1 MFPIFMWVKEYKGL
15 KDFEI
20 TFDNSYKIIFNKI
33 EKTLSINK
41 KKLSLDEDIKNFYS
55 IKGEKIIGNIDSI
68 NLLIGRNGSGKTSI
82 LEVLN
87 LNCLNKKDF
96 YKEIKNINYII
107 IYKSCIKNNEDFI
120 FEKYDKTGYG
130 LYSIKVE
137 EFIKNKKIKL
147 DSIEH
152 KNYYENS
159 DVGMIKFSF
168 KEKKMNAVE
177 REFIFQRDESTN
189 KSVLY
194 KLNIGLENGSKEN
207 IYNYLIEENKQK
219 NNVNFENAYMTILI
233 PDLSKY
239 FLESKKSE
247 EFLMR
252 GSSEEFYN
260 FFRLYDFK
268 GKKLKNIIF
277 DNYLN
282 YLYSYIVFKSLSK
295 NNNRDEILNE
305 ISVKKSKL
313 LLSLKN
319 QTYPQK
325 FKILLEKIE
334 EIEDIKFDKK
344 SYEILEK
351 IAFLIDNIPKI
362 RMNTKNTDIIRKYK
376 ISCKEK
382 NLEVLEL
389 LSEYD
394 SFNIPKLEKYRDL
407 LFKEVEFIKIEED
420 GLSD

>member
-55 IKGEKIIGNIDSI
+55 IKEEKMIGNIDSI

-159 DVGMIKFSF
+159 DVGMIKYSF
-168 KEKKMNAVE
+168 IEKKMNAVE
-177 REFIFQRDESTN
+177 REVIFQRYESTN
-189 KSVLY
+189 KSDLNKLY
-194 KLNIGLENGSKEN
+194 I
-207 IYNYLIEENKQK
+207 
-219 NNVNFENAYMTILI
+219 
-233 PDLSKY
+233 
-239 FLESKKSE
+239 
-247 EFLMR
+247 
-252 GSSEEFYN
+252 
-260 FFRLYDFK
+260 
-268 GKKLKNIIF
+268 
-277 DNYLN
+277 
-282 YLYSYIVFKSLSK
+282 
-295 NNNRDEILNE
+295 
-305 ISVKKSKL
+305 
-313 LLSLKN
+313 
-319 QTYPQK
+319 
-325 FKILLEKIE
+325 
-334 EIEDIKFDKK
+334 
-344 SYEILEK
+344 
-351 IAFLIDNIPKI
+351 
-362 RMNTKNTDIIRKYK
+362 
-376 ISCKEK
+376 
-382 NLEVLEL
+382 
-389 LSEYD
+389 
-394 SFNIPKLEKYRDL
+394 
-407 LFKEVEFIKIEED
+407 
-420 GLSD
+420 